1 MISRYEM
8 EWNVY
13 AIERGYWRT
22 RHDRYIHTVRSA
34 LATVRT
40 YVFCGRSARPQKELG
55 WFHVDGWTHGEREL
69 GKVGNVLELSICIPE
84 LAGGEKR
91 LEMR

>member
-1 MISRYEM
+1 M
-8 EWNVY
+8 
-13 AIERGYWRT
+13 
-22 RHDRYIHTVRSA
+22 RS
-34 LATVRT
+34 V
-40 YVFCGRSARPQKELG
+40 GSAAKKELG